1 MSASRALPDLS
12 ALRLFAAPTGGGCDV
27 SDSSDDDD
35 TRKRQK
41 VDPASYILATREY
54 TFTFGKQF
62 SASGV
67 GIPDC
72 PLTFRVYRCK
82 RPWDLAAVN
91 AMMPIATIDYRGYAR
106 DVKAYKNEDADWI
119 CIVLHER
126 ENPLSLLSTWAIA
139 VELNGKFTCSEF
151 LPAFSAKWRRGEIC
165 KGHKH
170 IVAKYLVATDIIL
183 RTVLRGEPP
192 TPRDAPLDD
201 MLADIRDEFH
211 ESKND
216 TKKVY
221 LAEDTAISDDMQSSF
236 LLKAYAALMNK
247 VVANGGKN
255 LPEVVAGGAPIAADD
270 ISSYVAA
277 AAVNVA
283 IKLLWRAP
291 YYKRLGASEESP
303 LPEFTLEGA
312 AKEYGIDL
320 PRHPL
325 VKMWIEKLEAQAEA
339 HPDKWYAKQSDVDF
353 LPHLPTPCAGWED
366 AINPHFSLVLVNPA
380 DAESTVTDRLVTDG
394 LVTVPDIVSVRSL

>member
-12 ALRLFAAPTGGGCDV
+12 ALRLFAAPTGGCDV
-27 SDSSDDDD
+27 SDSDDDD

-41 VDPASYILATREY
+41 VDPSSYILAKREY
-54 TFTFGKQF
+54 TFTFGRAL

-72 PLTFRVYRCK
+72 VMTFRVYRCK
-82 RPWDLAAVN
+82 QPWYATE
-91 AMMPIATIDYRGYAR
+91 AMMPIANIDYRGYR
-106 DVKAYKNEDADWI
+106 SDVEVYKNEDADWI

-126 ENPLSLLSTWAIA
+126 ENTYGLLSTWAIA

-165 KGHKH
+165 GGHKH

-183 RTVLRGEPP
+183 RDVLRPSS
-192 TPRDAPLDD
+192 TQRDPSWRD
-201 MLADIRDEFH
+201 MLADIRDTFH

-216 TKKVY
+216 TKKVF
-221 LAEDTAISDDMQSSF
+221 LADDTAISDDMESQF
-236 LLKAYAALMNK
+236 LLDAYAALMNK
-247 VVANGGKN
+247 VAANGGKN

-291 YYKRLGASEESP
+291 YYKRLGASEEGND
-303 LPEFTLEGA
+303 PEFTLEGA

-320 PRHPL
+320 PKHPL

-339 HPDKWYAKQSDVDF
+339 HPKEWVAIQSDVERG
-353 LPHLPTPCAGWED
+353 LPHLPTPCAGWDD
-366 AINPHFSLVLVNPA
+366 AINPHFSLVLVSPA
-380 DAESTVTDRLVTDG
+380 DAESTVTERLVADG
-394 LVTVPDIVSVRSL
+394 LVNVPDMVSVRSL